1 MTSERIYLQNL
12 RSAEV
17 LTGSSAD
24 TNVAKSYD
32 GKNSPKLPNPEDI
45 ELGEIALN
53 IADGYETISTKNENG
68 EIVYLPFNLTDRVL
82 DNENKIVE
90 VSGSVVSIGDKI
102 TKETTVEV
110 ENLKKKDEELSKN
123 IIDLSKSTDKKIAK
137 VNETSETILKTLL
150 NNIEETKTGLEDEI
164 TKEISGSYTE
174 FRKIYEALFEEHDE
188 IVGTTLANLD
198 DSLGFTRYGEY
209 KPQNPAL
216 SGMNVTEVLDNLR
229 TEVTTLNE
237 YFDTEGDSHII
248 CSITYEKLCE
258 LQKKELL
265 RWGITYRLVNYQAT
279 INPNVKGSTRLDVK
293 ESGAD
298 TNNGF
303 DIYLKATSNKTL
315 NENAICKI
323 SPNSYYFEDESVSS
337 WVVKYSLENDENR
350 FEWANPNGFGVI
362 YYMKDFYG
370 NEAPYDF
377 KNILIHK
384 TIDGTE
390 GNWFTFSKD
399 KNGSVRDMSCHGFAT
414 GNVIKPTYNTQHIQ
428 ILNNIV
434 FISDNAVGNEFA
446 VGCKDILMMGDVC
459 GNKISTDKNG
469 ATISDSTNKLLGY
482 SSDYSTYA
490 DYAKFDL
497 SGNSLTGVY
506 SSVDDLLKRVTELE
520 KKSGKSTNYTVSMSI
535 INPSTGTNYIEY
547 GSGCDATINFDV
559 TGDIGKT
566 DCTYKLYKKVDGED
580 TYSLLKDSLTS
591 DEIQNGAI
599 TNITVGE
606 SDTSFKLSV
615 TATADTTVKE
625 AECSM
630 LHVYPIYYGTV
641 DEGTQPSDIDLN
653 GLNKVF
659 SLNDSCE
666 IDFGGPFID
675 RALVVAVPYI
685 LGQLKYLKDSNGFD
699 YLNGGGED
707 SSYDCIAY
715 PTDKPTHYYYVGKES
730 FNNLTSSYKLTLY
743 YK

>member
-24 TNVAKSYD
+24 TSVAKSYD

-45 ELGEIALN
+45 ELGEVALN
-53 IADGYETISTKNENG
+53 IADGYETISTKNANG

-82 DNENKIVE
+82 DSENKIVE

-110 ENLKKKDEELSKN
+110 ENLKKKDEKLLNK

-137 VNETSETILKTLL
+137 ANETSETILKTLL
-150 NNIEETKTGLEDEI
+150 NNIEETKTGLEEEI

-229 TEVTTLNE
+229 TEVSALNE

-279 INPNVKGSTRLDVK
+279 INPNVKGSTRLNVK

-315 NENAICKI
+315 NENAICRI
-323 SPNSYYFEDESVSS
+323 SPNSNYFEDESVSS

-399 KNGSVRDMSCHGFAT
+399 KNGSVRDMSCHGFAS
-414 GNVIKPTYNTQHIQ
+414 GNVIKPAYNSQHIQ

-434 FISDNAVGNEFA
+434 FVSDNAVGNEFA
-446 VGCKDILMMGDVC
+446 VDCKDILMKGDIC
-459 GNKISTDKNG
+459 GNKISTGKNG

-482 SSDYSTYA
+482 SSDCSTYA
-490 DYAKFDL
+490 DYAKSDL

-506 SSVDDLLKRVTELE
+506 STVDELLKRVTELE
-520 KKSGKSTNYTVSMSI
+520 KKSGKATNYSVSMSI

-547 GSGCDATINFDV
+547 DSGCEATINFDV
-559 TGDIGKT
+559 TGDIGKN
-566 DCTYKLYKKVDGED
+566 DCTYALYQKLKGEEAF
-580 TYSLLKDSLTS
+580 SLLKESLTS
-591 DEIQNGAI
+591 EEIQSGTI
-599 TNITVGE
+599 SGVEVGLT
-606 SDTSFKLSV
+606 DTTFKLKA

-625 AECSM
+625 AECSIT
-630 LHVYPIYYGTV
+630 HVYPIYYGTV
-641 DEGTQPSDIDLN
+641 SEGTQPSEISLDDLN
-653 GLNKVF
+653 KEFTLK
-659 SLNDSCE
+659 DSCE
-666 IDFGGPFID
+666 MDFGSFIAK
-675 RALVVAVPYI
+675 ALVIAVPYV
-685 LGQLKYLKDSNGFD
+685 LGKLTYLKDSNGFD

-715 PTDKPTHYYYVGKES
+715 PTENPTHYYYIKKES
-730 FNNLTSSYKLTLY
+730 FNNLNTTYKLTLY